1 MERERIQPLS
11 KLHMKNIIHLGCVLT
26 LLATVIALRGANSGE
41 TITYS
46 AKTGSLLKISGT
58 SSVHD
63 WEVKTRLI
71 GGKMEWDSSFPLDP
85 SKAELPKLTA

>member
-1 MERERIQPLS
+1 MKKIIKVAHALTAAAVITTGVQIQ
-11 KLHMKNIIHLGCVLT
+11 
-26 LLATVIALRGANSGE
+26 AE

-63 WEVKTRLI
+63 WEVKTLLI
-71 GGKMEWDSSFPLDP
+71 DE
-85 SKAELPKLTA
+85 